1 MRHVTK
7 KKILLLVLVQLL
19 CFQEIVSTEE
29 TVYCPSKCVCTQIHS
44 RPKVDYK
51 LKCGGGDEKISS
63 IQELNL
69 QDFSFDIFHLDL
81 SDNNITH
88 LQQEAFTY
96 LLSLQK
102 LNLSRS
108 HIYSIEN
115 EAFANL
121 TNLKRLDLYGNRLK
135 FINIHTFAGLEN
147 LEKLVLSQNFIMKIK
162 EGTFDELIS
171 LKQLDLSGNPLLCDC
186 ELGWLL
192 EWSRNVSVKLTSS
205 PKCGAP
211 PPLRGQFV
219 RKLRVGVDFHCNW
232 TTSGPGFG
240 TLLELKPAHSQ
251 VVFAGDSLKLRCRAP
266 TAGTMEGERSI
277 ANVRWK
283 WGSQDPSKVFN
294 EIIVENRYIAGS
306 GLVESSLSIKHLQ
319 RNHSGKWNCRLVSE
333 EGNQT
338 QTISVI
344 VISDDTQYCP
354 QTVTS
359 NNKGVYTWP
368 KTVVGYTV
376 ELQCEGEQLTGLG
389 RLPLRAQYTC
399 TESGVW
405 EALNTTL
412 CPYVSETTKI
422 LEQFAKVN
430 LSVAKGSVLE
440 SAKRLKNFTNN
451 GKQLRDK
458 MDVVFISRTV
468 ENYLDYVTKEKE
480 LGSQLVDIVSTLMHL
495 PKDLLT
501 AAQVE
506 DRACSRLVRAV
517 ELVAE
522 FTPSLQSHKSNLAVE
537 EYRVNRERF
546 SGLSCTWYT
555 YAGKNSGRHF
565 HCSTSNTTALLGTKV
580 VEASIQVPASLF
592 YQLEMQGH
600 SIASGQQLVVS
611 VYENN
616 RLFPR
621 IVPDPSQQDGR
632 DITSCVIG
640 TKLVGIE
647 VQNLTHPV
655 YVMLR
660 APLLHHTAG
669 SPKPVWWDSL
679 MNNGTGGWSQTGCQL
694 SHFVHGL
701 LVFQCNR
708 LGYFGLLQKDIFLY
722 DHMGRVSGAKFRFS
736 HPAVYVGSVVG
747 VISLMVAIV
756 TYIICHAS
764 IQMSKKTKHS
774 LINTWVAMALLCFM
788 YSLGIH
794 QTEDVKIC
802 QGVGLLLHY
811 LTLSSLLWMAVTASN
826 MYKRLTKSDSLD
838 SAPDDELP
846 PDQPVAQKP
855 LLGLYLVGWGIA
867 LIVCGISGAVNMREY
882 AGYSHCF
889 LMPGPA
895 LSAVFVPMGLLVLFL
910 LVFFLLIHCG
920 IQNLDTNGQLSEGTQ
935 ATENVDLDLL
945 DSNITNTATAERTS
959 LHSASTPTASSD
971 VEDLEHSPQSQL
983 KAHVIVLLL
992 YLLMWTSAAFATAKP
1007 LKNYLPY
1014 DEIIFSILYG
1024 LLASCLG
1031 MFVSFF
1037 YCVARSDVRA
1047 QWHLMECWCRRRRGR
1062 CCRTRSIS
1070 DTNPSLPP
1078 SQPLAPVPNIG
1089 PRSANQAQP
1098 VSSSNS
1104 INSSAQTAKSH
1115 NSSVAKAAVELNG
1128 TVKCD
1133 FETGTKIS
1141 NVNLIVLHRQQ
1152 YRSNNSVTTFTEASG
1167 ASGAEMFYN
1176 PHQSTVARKFF
1187 RKQRRHMKHNNLGAR
1202 RRGDGGGGTSDGGSN
1217 TRAESAVF
1225 LSSDMENTSGKV
1237 APSIY
1242 APGSKVNNTN
1252 IHVEHPHHSRHREKS
1267 QNPNVLT
1274 DSGGDEVAIDSQNLP
1289 LERLVIGAE
1298 ETSTSAPLNNDG
1310 TPRSPA
1316 SGCGSTSGNNRIKS
1330 VEELPEEVTLL
1341 TTELNKMES
1350 EMQQVNNLSKD
1361 DVDNKLQCYSNNS
1374 CDKFPVQRTG
1384 SSTSVADTRKTWQ
1397 DDSADGKG
1405 NGSDLVTCSAP
1416 CNTQIKTE
1424 PLDLDC
1430 VQQKLH
1436 DNSSAASS
1444 GGDLSDM
1451 HHKHVYRGSLHRRNS
1466 EHSKQ
1471 EKSYTDIDSMAQPP
1485 ENLLKE

>member
-1 MRHVTK
+1 MTRTRLKRPVLTCNGTK
-7 KKILLLVLVQLL
+7 IVLQWLKEGKLVINMISQLG
-19 CFQEIVSTEE
+19 
-29 TVYCPSKCVCTQIHS
+29 PMD
-44 RPKVDYK
+44 P
-51 LKCGGGDEKISS
+51 
-63 IQELNL
+63 
-69 QDFSFDIFHLDL
+69 
-81 SDNNITH
+81 
-88 LQQEAFTY
+88 
-96 LLSLQK
+96 
-102 LNLSRS
+102 
-108 HIYSIEN
+108 
-115 EAFANL
+115 L
-121 TNLKRLDLYGNRLK
+121 TNSRCGPPD
-135 FINIHTFAGLEN
+135 I
-147 LEKLVLSQNFIMKIK
+147 
-162 EGTFDELIS
+162 
-171 LKQLDLSGNPLLCDC
+171 
-186 ELGWLL
+186 LG
-192 EWSRNVSVKLTSS
+192 
-205 PKCGAP
+205 
-211 PPLRGQFV
+211 
-219 RKLRVGVDFHCNW
+219 
-232 TTSGPGFG
+232 
-240 TLLELKPAHSQ
+240 
-251 VVFAGDSLKLRCRAP
+251 
-266 TAGTMEGERSI
+266 
-277 ANVRWK
+277 
-283 WGSQDPSKVFN
+283 
-294 EIIVENRYIAGS
+294 
-306 GLVESSLSIKHLQ
+306 
-319 RNHSGKWNCRLVSE
+319 
-333 EGNQT
+333 
-338 QTISVI
+338 
-344 VISDDTQYCP
+344 
-354 QTVTS
+354 
-359 NNKGVYTWP
+359 
-368 KTVVGYTV
+368 
-376 ELQCEGEQLTGLG
+376 
-389 RLPLRAQYTC
+389 
-399 TESGVW
+399 
-405 EALNTTL
+405 
-412 CPYVSETTKI
+412 
-422 LEQFAKVN
+422 
-430 LSVAKGSVLE
+430 
-440 SAKRLKNFTNN
+440 
-451 GKQLRDK
+451 
-458 MDVVFISRTV
+458 
-468 ENYLDYVTKEKE
+468 
-480 LGSQLVDIVSTLMHL
+480 
-495 PKDLLT
+495 
-501 AAQVE
+501 
-506 DRACSRLVRAV
+506 
-517 ELVAE
+517 
-522 FTPSLQSHKSNLAVE
+522 SNLAVE

-600 SIASGQQLVVS
+600 PIASGQQLVVS

-640 TKLVGIE
+640 TKLAFVGTSLLLVRGLSKKYPTLNFPAQSSDSKAAPLCTVEGGTVMRMLEFFHRIRLCQSLAGGRQMTERIERRYCIKFCQKLGDSQSQTIRKIQQVFGEDAMDVTQIKEWFNRFKDGRTSAESEQHCGRPQTARSAAVVERVRNLVMADRRLAVREIAEEVGVSKDSAHAILRDDLNMNRVAAKFVPKLLFLEQKDLRRDVAQDLVDTANTDPGFLNTSSQWKHPESPRPKKARQVRSKIKVMLTVFFDVRGIVHHEYAPEGQTVTKEYYHDVLQRLRDAVQRKRPDMWTANNWHLHHDNAPAHSSQLIHTFLAKHGITTVRQPPYSPDLAPCDFWLFPKLKTPLKGSRFGSREEIMRNAMMELNTIPKEDFQRCFRQWKDRWAKLGIE

-1430 VQQKLH
+1430 AQQKLH

-1444 GGDLSDM
+1444 GGDLSDI

-1485 ENLLKE
+1485 ENLLKGKKLSLPVRELNGYSGEECIDIDDVPTLNKKETSV